1 MRKYALL
8 LALVLVALA
17 VAMLLGDGPIGPY

>member
-8 LALVLVALA
+8 LALVLAALA